1 MGVSIMTDEVSN
13 YSKRVKD
20 IKDGIEESFNNVQD
34 KCRFDLWEGNAKNS
48 YSNAL
53 LSLKNASDVIVY
65 ATSGIST
72 KVQCWSQLYHF
83 TEMGI
88 AQSNQNFQ

>member
-1 MGVSIMTDEVSN
+1 MGSISIMTDEVSN
-13 YSKRVKD
+13 YANRVKG
-20 IKDGIEESFNNVQD
+20 IKEEIEGSFNQIQD
-34 KCRFDLWEGNAKNS
+34 KCRFDSWEGNAKNS

-53 LSLKNASDVIVY
+53 LSLKNACDIVVY

-72 KVQCWSQLYHF
+72 KVQCWSQLYQL

-88 AQSNQNFQ
+88 IKSNQKF